1 VSASLS
7 IPAAAPRIDLLRAVT
22 VIALSTL
29 PFMTAL
35 TINVGFPLKIYEVA
49 LLAAAVIVPFAG
61 RLAVPARVVPAILI
75 TLAWMVLAGIFLW
88 VRLLFPLP
96 TVSEAGLATRFGP
109 PGDGVTKFI
118 YLMLDLFA
126 FILFARFAARDEDQ
140 FIKYWMVGACIAAL
154 YSFYLFGMNLVGIEE
169 PPVLPGGV
177 RTQVLIAGRLF
188 IRCATFR
195 EGNEA
200 GLYFVVS
207 ALLALRSGRRKT
219 AWLLLGAVVTTFST
233 LALIALL
240 GVLTR
245 EFWRRF
251 QTFSF
256 NVKILIAPFMLAF
269 AIGIGGA
276 IVATAVFQTA
286 VVGKLS
292 SEESANALS
301 RIERLAFAKAA
312 VDMFVDHPV
321 MGVGIAQFGY
331 NFSHYSPYPV
341 LGKPIPN
348 VIYLE
353 FLSEDGIIVS
363 LIFAIFF
370 YKTYRKTRGS
380 PYLQMAFL
388 CLVLGFFAYST
399 ISVMF
404 IWALFGLICGRE
416 PQLAAPPVGA
426 SLPASV

>member
-1 VSASLS
+1 M
-7 IPAAAPRIDLLRAVT
+7 LRAVT

-49 LLAAAVIVPFAG
+49 LLAAAVIVPFTG
-61 RLAVPARVVPAILI
+61 RLVVPARVMPAILI
-75 TLAWMVLAGIFLW
+75 TLAWMILAGIFLW
-88 VRLLFPLP
+88 VRLIFPLA
-96 TVSEAGLATRFGP
+96 TVSDVGLAARFGP
-109 PGDGVTKFI
+109 PGDGITKFI

-126 FILFARFAARDEDQ
+126 FILFARFAARSEDQ
-140 FIKYWMVGACIAAL
+140 FIKYWMVGACIAAV
-154 YSFYLFGMNLVGIEE
+154 YSFYLFGMNLIGIEE

-177 RTQVLIAGRLF
+177 RTQILLVGRLF

-207 ALLALRSGRRKT
+207 ALLALHSGRKKT
-219 AWLLLGAVVTTFST
+219 AWFLLAAVVTTFST

-240 GVLTR
+240 GVLAR

-251 QTFSF
+251 QNFSF
-256 NVKILIAPFMLAF
+256 NIKILIAPFMLAA
-269 AIGIGGA
+269 AIGLGGT

-286 VVGKLS
+286 VVNKLS
-292 SEESANALS
+292 SEESSDALS
-301 RIERLAFAKAA
+301 RVERLAFAQAA
-312 VDMFVDHPV
+312 VDMFVDHPL

-331 NFSHYSPYPV
+331 NFSHYSTYPV

-363 LIFAIFF
+363 LIFAVFF
-370 YKTYRKTRGS
+370 YRTFRKTQGS
-380 PYLQMAFL
+380 GYLRMAFL
-388 CLVLGFFAYST
+388 CLMLGFFAYST

-404 IWALFGLICGRE
+404 IWALFGLIYGRE
-416 PQLAAPPVGA
+416 PQPVAPSRPGRAAIV
-426 SLPASV
+426 

>member
-1 VSASLS
+1 M
-7 IPAAAPRIDLLRAVT
+7 LRAVT
-22 VIALSTL
+22 IIALSTL

-35 TINVGFPLKIYEVA
+35 TINVGFPLKIYEVV

-61 RLAVPARVVPAILI
+61 RLAVPARAMPAVLT

-88 VRLLFPLP
+88 LRLMFPLS
-96 TVSEAGLATRFGP
+96 TSSEAGLATRFGP
-109 PGDGVTKFI
+109 PGDGITKFI
-118 YLMLDLFA
+118 YLMLDIFA
-126 FILFARFAARDEDQ
+126 FVLFARFAARDEDQ
-140 FIKYWMVGACIAAL
+140 FVKYWTVGACIAAF
-154 YSFYLFGMNLVGIEE
+154 YSFYLFGMNLIGIEE

-177 RTQVLIAGRLF
+177 RTQILMVGRLF

-207 ALLALRSGRRKT
+207 ALLALHTGRKKA
-219 AWLLLGAVVTTFST
+219 AWFLLGGVVTTFST

-245 EFWRRF
+245 EFWCRF
-251 QTFSF
+251 RTFSS
-256 NVKILIAPFMLAF
+256 NIRILIAPLMLVV

-286 VVGKLS
+286 VVSKLS
-292 SEESANALS
+292 SEEGSSSALS

-312 VDMFVDHPV
+312 LDMFTDHPV

-341 LGKPIPN
+341 TGKPIPN

-363 LIFAIFF
+363 LIFAFFF
-370 YKTYRKTRGS
+370 YQTYRKTRGS
-380 PYLQMAFL
+380 PYLRMAFL

-404 IWALFGLICGRE
+404 IWALFGLVWGRV
-416 PQLAAPPVGA
+416 PALSAPPARGA
-426 SLPASV
+426 LATSA